1 MVYLFFKYFSFL
13 LSFNLIHPR
22 LNLHPYRSHSN
33 LTCLVQVFYLFGGEG
48 EASFLTVEGLVVSSF
63 FTGSVLSLGFP
74 VNKIYHKKLKNHPR
88 IVFCVNYE
96 EFKQ

>member
-1 MVYLFFKYFSFL
+1 MATMKKGNDHNKLKDSHL
-13 LSFNLIHPR
+13 DLKLSFNLIYPR

-74 VNKIYHKKLKNHPR
+74 VNKIYYKKLKYLKKR
-88 IVFCVNYE
+88 
-96 EFKQ
+96 

>member
-1 MVYLFFKYFSFL
+1 MATMKKGNDHNKLKDSYLDLK

-74 VNKIYHKKLKNHPR
+74 VNKIYHKKLKYLKKR
-88 IVFCVNYE
+88 
-96 EFKQ
+96 